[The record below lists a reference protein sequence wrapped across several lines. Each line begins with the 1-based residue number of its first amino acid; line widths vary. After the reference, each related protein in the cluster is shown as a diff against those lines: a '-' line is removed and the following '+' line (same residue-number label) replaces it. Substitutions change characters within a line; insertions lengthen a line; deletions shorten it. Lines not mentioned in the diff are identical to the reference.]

1 MNNSHDEPLLKPKR
15 IRFFKRKRAIYI
27 PCDSSRGVIYN
38 HLKKINKR
46 EIDLGFGRLFFLKDK
61 IVAFQSVGAPAA
73 VLLLEP
79 LIVSGATKIIIL
91 GFCGSL
97 NPSYKALEA
106 VTITK
111 SFSEEGTSSHYF
123 NRRRLFHSSS
133 LLRKEIEQNLT
144 KKKLPF
150 KTGTIVSTD
159 APYRET
165 KSWLTKKQKNKIDL
179 VDMETSAVF
188 ALAEFYRVQAAALMI
203 ISDELFSIKWR
214 HKFTSFRLDKKVKEY
229 FIPFIQAED

>member
-1 MNNSHDEPLLKPKR
+1 VDHSILLIKHWRRSLLPNLSRRKEPLL
-15 IRFFKRKRAIYI
+15 II
-27 PCDSSRGVIYN
+27 
-38 HLKKINKR
+38 LT
-46 EIDLGFGRLFFLKDK
+46 
-61 IVAFQSVGAPAA
+61 AA
-73 VLLLEP
+73 VL
-79 LIVSGATKIIIL
+79 
-91 GFCGSL
+91 
-97 NPSYKALEA
+97 
-106 VTITK
+106 
-111 SFSEEGTSSHYF
+111 
-123 NRRRLFHSSS
+123 
-133 LLRKEIEQNLT
+133 
-144 KKKLPF
+144 
-150 KTGTIVSTD
+150 GTIVSTD